1 MAARFH
7 PGMPAVPE
15 DRRDQLQ
22 AMVDSWRRQLEEDP
36 RSQLTYEVT
45 RAMRLLGGP
54 LLLELVAR
62 GFQADRAPL
71 VPLPAV
77 PNARPGVGE
86 WACHRAGHPKEN
98 HYIPIGGFAIAHGTD
113 YLCPEHGEKL
123 CPLPF

>member
-1 MAARFH
+1 MACRFH
-7 PGMPAVPE
+7 PGMPVVPE
-15 DRRDQLQ
+15 DRRDQLRV
-22 AMVDSWRRQLEEDP
+22 MIDSWRRQLEEDP

-62 GFQADRAPL
+62 GFQADQTPL

-77 PNARPGVGE
+77 PNARPGIGE
-86 WACHRAGHPKEN
+86 WACQEN
-98 HYIPIGGFAIAHGTD
+98 HCIPIGGFAIAHGTD